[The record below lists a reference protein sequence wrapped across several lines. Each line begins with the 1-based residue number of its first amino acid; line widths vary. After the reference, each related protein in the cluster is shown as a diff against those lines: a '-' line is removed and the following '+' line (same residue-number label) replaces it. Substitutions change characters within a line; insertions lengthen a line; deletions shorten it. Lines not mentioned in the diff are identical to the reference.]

1 MKATDH
7 FKRTIQAYLNNRA
20 AEDELFAVSYRK
32 EGKNI
37 DDCII
42 YILNYVKNSGC
53 AGFSDGEIYSQAVH
67 YYDEDQIEVGS
78 PINCH
83 VCVNHTVELT
93 EEEKAEARQRAVEQ
107 YQRAELAKLQSRNTK
122 PKRVENK
129 IVQPSLFD

>member
-1 MKATDH
+1 M
-7 FKRTIQAYLNNRA
+7 NGRA
-20 AEDELFAVSYRK
+20 AEDELFAASYRK

-37 DDCII
+37 DDCIT

-67 YYDEDQIEVGS
+67 YFDEDNIDIDT

-93 EEEKAEARQRAVEQ
+93 EEEKAEAQQEALKQ
-107 YQRAELAKLQSRNTK
+107 YQRAELAKLQSRNAK
-122 PKRVENK
+122 PKKAENK

>member
-7 FKRTIQAYLNNRA
+7 FKRTIQAYLDNRA
-20 AEDELFAVSYRK
+20 AEDELFAVNYRK

>member
-7 FKRTIQAYLNNRA
+7 FKRTIQAYLDNRA
-20 AEDELFAVSYRK
+20 AEDELFVVSYRK

-37 DDCII
+37 DDCIT